1 MKVLTH
7 SLVDAAWALMIPVI
21 ILGGIY
27 SGLCTATEAAGISAI
42 YAAFVGL
49 VIYRELDFS
58 KIMQACAATAVSC
71 GEISGCWWQQCQ
83 AWAGMLTRG
92 QVPADDN
99 HLHCR

>member
-58 KIMQACAATAVSC
+58 KIMQACAATAVPVVKFW
-71 GEISGCWWQQCQ
+71 CWWQQRRR
-83 AWAGMLTRG
+83 WAGCS
-92 QVPADDN
+92 PAVR
-99 HLHCR
+99 CRR